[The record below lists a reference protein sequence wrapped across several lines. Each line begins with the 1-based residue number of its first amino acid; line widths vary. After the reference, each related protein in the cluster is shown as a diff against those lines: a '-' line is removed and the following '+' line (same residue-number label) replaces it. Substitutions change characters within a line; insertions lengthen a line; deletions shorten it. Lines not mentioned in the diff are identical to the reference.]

1 MTEIMRMRA
10 RLHRPDIDSPHWHEH
25 LARLFLETRMPPAAR
40 TVFFLLLATQ
50 TAAGWAAQHTEPLRV
65 GYTERDRAFGFTFTP
80 PAGKDW
86 KQDKWG
92 SGNLS
97 VDWNAGSTTDSR
109 KIEAYMTRPDV
120 PTSPLSGYIENIRR
134 KLEQDFSNSPAAT
147 INHLQVSEYP
157 TDKRCA
163 SIHLR
168 LELRQPAAD
177 GQRQWAEQY
186 TLSCGSPRYA
196 DVGYELR
203 YYHRYTDAHRDPN
216 LQAKAEQ
223 VLGSMRIEED

>member
-1 MTEIMRMRA
+1 MGQRKPQRRLERGLDHRQQEDRGLHDPA
-10 RLHRPDIDSPHWHEH
+10 RCPD
-25 LARLFLETRMPPAAR
+25 
-40 TVFFLLLATQ
+40 Q
-50 TAAGWAAQHTEPLRV
+50 
-65 GYTERDRAFGFTFTP
+65 
-80 PAGKDW
+80 
-86 KQDKWG
+86 
-92 SGNLS
+92 
-97 VDWNAGSTTDSR
+97 
-109 KIEAYMTRPDV
+109 
-120 PTSPLSGYIENIRR
+120 PLSGYIENIRR
-134 KLEQDFSNSPAAT
+134 KLEQDFSNSPVAT
-147 INHLQVSEYP
+147 INHLQVREYP
-157 TDKRCA
+157 ADKRCA